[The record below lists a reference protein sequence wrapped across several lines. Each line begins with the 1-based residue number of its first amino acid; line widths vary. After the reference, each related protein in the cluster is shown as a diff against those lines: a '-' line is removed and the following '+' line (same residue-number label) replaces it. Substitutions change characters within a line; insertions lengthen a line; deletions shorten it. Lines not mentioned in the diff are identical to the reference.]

1 MDGLRTLEVQHDG
14 QHALCQAFL
23 EFGNGAHH
31 THLSFGLLF
40 YAL

>member
-1 MDGLRTLEVQHDG
+1 MDGLSTLEVQHDG
-14 QHALCQAFL
+14 QHALCQALFK
-23 EFGNGAHH
+23 FSNGAHH